1 MADDVQEK
9 RPYEETVKSA
19 GLFEDIEESKAKQA
33 SAPGADLESLA
44 DEIESGLPG
53 EEGPSP
59 LPRESGE
66 TPALQPSEPSIGELF
81 SKLVKMAPKE
91 KVRIED
97 HSIGSL
103 FKKYFTKRG

>member
-1 MADDVQEK
+1 MADDAQEK

-19 GLFEDIEESKAKQA
+19 GLFEEIEESTAKQE
-33 SAPGADLESLA
+33 SVPGASLESLA
-44 DEIESGLPG
+44 ERIESESPG
-53 EEGPSP
+53 EEVRSAKPS
-59 LPRESGE
+59 RSE
-66 TPALQPSEPSIGELF
+66 TPEPSEPSIGELF
-81 SKLVKMAPKE
+81 SQLVRMAPKE

>member
-1 MADDVQEK
+1 MADDNQEK

-19 GLFEDIEESKAKQA
+19 GLFEEIEESTAKQE
-33 SAPGADLESLA
+33 SVPGASLESLA
-44 DEIESGLPG
+44 EQMESEAPG
-53 EEGPSP
+53 AEGSSSQAFPS
-59 LPRESGE
+59 E
-66 TPALQPSEPSIGELF
+66 TPEPSEPSIGELF
-81 SKLVKMAPKE
+81 SQLVRMAPKE